1 VSAQWHL
8 GTVKMPMHPVEMHAQ
23 LAALHRVGRMRET
36 DIVDA
41 ILYPESN
48 SFVTGKSFTSTA
60 GRALAIDAKTRS
72 VEFGANAR
80 RQGQFPNLNDSKNQA
95 PASTARRANCA
106 RNRGAAKSTKAR
118 TFGTESRP
126 CGVTI
131 WTGNGA
137 CSSDLSR
144 ICSRPSRTCSAT

>member
-60 GRALAIDAKTRS
+60 GRALAIDAKPDQWSSERMLA
-72 VEFGANAR
+72 GK
-80 RQGQFPNLNDSKNQA
+80 DS
-95 PASTARRANCA
+95 
-106 RNRGAAKSTKAR
+106 
-118 TFGTESRP
+118 
-126 CGVTI
+126 
-131 WTGNGA
+131 
-137 CSSDLSR
+137 SR
-144 ICSRPSRTCSAT
+144 I